1 MQPDL
6 TELEERDI
14 EIALLTAEVE
24 KLKAAHDHVMT
35 QATDQLKTANKLI
48 RSAIDYRKDEVWFW
62 QGDGS
67 DRLESLSCPVI
78 IHPIDLIAL
87 IKGAGGQ
94 NET

>member
-14 EIALLTAEVE
+14 EIALLTAEV
-24 KLKAAHDHVMT
+24 KRLKAAHNHVIT
-35 QATDQLKTANKLI
+35 QATDQLKVANKLI
-48 RSAIDYRKDEVWFW
+48 RSAIDYRKDEIWFW

-67 DRLESLSCPVI
+67 DNPESLSCPI
-78 IHPIDLIAL
+78 IIQPHDLIAL